1 MRSSEQTGHALRKR
15 FPDVETR
22 PVDPA
27 PSVTVAPDTLREHL
41 VFLRDE
47 LVFDFLVFVTA
58 LDRPAESAVELLYR
72 LFSHESRTS
81 VVVRVRC
88 PRDGGR
94 VPTVSDIFRTA
105 EWHERETAEMFGV
118 VFTGHP
124 DPRRLLLP
132 DDLDGYPLR
141 KDFTHPNLIRLPE
154 VP

>member
-1 MRSSEQTGHALRKR
+1 MRTEETLAALRMR

-27 PSVTVAPDTLREHL
+27 PGITVLPESLRENL

-47 LVFDFLVFVTA
+47 LAFDFLVFVTA
-58 LDRPAESAVELLYR
+58 LDRQAEGALELVYR
-72 LFSHESRTS
+72 LFSHEARVS

-88 PRDGGR
+88 PRDGAR
-94 VPTVSDIFRTA
+94 VPTASDIYRTA
-105 EWHERETAEMFGV
+105 EWHERETAELFGI
-118 VFTGHP
+118 VFTDHP

-141 KDFTHPNLIRLPE
+141 KDFTHSNLIRLPE
-154 VP
+154 AQ